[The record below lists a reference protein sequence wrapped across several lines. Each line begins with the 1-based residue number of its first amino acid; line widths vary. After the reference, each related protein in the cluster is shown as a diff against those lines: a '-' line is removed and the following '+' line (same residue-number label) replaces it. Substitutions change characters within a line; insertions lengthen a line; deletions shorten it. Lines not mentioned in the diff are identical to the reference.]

1 MKRSVTIAVSLVCGV
16 VCAACVGAYVYEVNA
31 DAEAARAEALERYGG
46 EQLEVCVATCDLAPG
61 EVIEESDVEMT
72 LWLADLL
79 PDDAVCDLDEAV
91 GQTVSTTILSGEVIS
106 SRRFGEVGSDLEVP
120 EGKVAVSVPA
130 EDVQVVGGAVGAGT
144 LVDMYATGS
153 STTSLL
159 AEDVYVLATSTGEA
173 DEDSDEEVNWIT
185 IAVSPELAQSVVA
198 AAQATELYFTIPA
211 EEGGSAEDAEAED
224 EESSGGLFS
233 GGSLDLLGGSEDEAA
248 DEDDGTADED
258 AAVDG
263 AAAADDGAA
272 ASDGTDDSSEE
283 ETGEEL

>member
-1 MKRSVTIAVSLVCGV
+1 MKRKVTIGVSLACGL
-16 VCAACVGAYVYEVNA
+16 VCAACVGVYVHGVE
-31 DAEAARAEALERYGG
+31 AEAEEARTEALERYGG

-79 PDDAVCDLDEAV
+79 PEDAVCDLDEAV

-153 STTSLL
+153 SATSLL

-173 DEDSDEEVNWIT
+173 EDDSDEELNWIT

-211 EEGGSAEDAEAED
+211 EDGEGEEGADAEEDAEG

-233 GGSLDLLGGSEDEAA
+233 GGSIELLGGSEDEGDGGS
-248 DEDDGTADED
+248 DEGSD
-258 AAVDG
+258 V
-263 AAAADDGAA
+263 AADDA
-272 ASDGTDDSSEE
+272 ASGEAADAEEE

>member
-1 MKRSVTIAVSLVCGV
+1 MKRKVTIGVSLACGL
-16 VCAACVGAYVYEVNA
+16 VCAACVGVYVHGVE
-31 DAEAARAEALERYGG
+31 AEAEEARAEALERYGG

-153 STTSLL
+153 SATSLL

-173 DEDSDEEVNWIT
+173 EDDSDEELNWIT

-211 EEGGSAEDAEAED
+211 EEGEGEEGADAEEDAED

-233 GGSLDLLGGSEDEAA
+233 GGSIDLLGGSEDEG
-248 DEDDGTADED
+248 DEGSDDGSD
-258 AAVDG
+258 V
-263 AAAADDGAA
+263 AADDA
-272 ASDGTDDSSEE
+272 ASGEAADAEEE

>member
-1 MKRSVTIAVSLVCGV
+1 MKRKVTIGVSLACGL
-16 VCAACVGAYVYEVNA
+16 VCAACVGVYVHGVE
-31 DAEAARAEALERYGG
+31 AEAEEARAEALERYGG

-153 STTSLL
+153 SATSLL

-173 DEDSDEEVNWIT
+173 EDDSDEELNWIT

-211 EEGGSAEDAEAED
+211 EEGGSEEDTEAED

-233 GGSLDLLGGSEDEAA
+233 GGSIDLLGGSDDEGDEGADDGSDAAAGDDAGDDAASGEAA
-248 DEDDGTADED
+248 DAE
-258 AAVDG
+258 
-263 AAAADDGAA
+263 
-272 ASDGTDDSSEE
+272 EE